1 MVGECN
7 QVSPIAAS
15 IPEERIIQSRAECPY
30 LLPDVQV
37 IRRRVNRESGAFG
50 LLKVC

>member
-15 IPEERIIQSRAECPY
+15 IPEGSGSFNQELNVLICY
-30 LLPDVQV
+30 LTY
-37 IRRRVNRESGAFG
+37 R
-50 LLKVC
+50 